1 MTRRRTNTRLA
12 LSAAI
17 ALLWTG
23 FACNGIGDHPELAE
37 AVVLVTDVEVSPISQ
52 AATGDTIAKLFLLI
66 ADRTGQ
72 ASSFYN
78 DVTFTNYTVAFTP
91 AGLIPDISA
100 GAINSGY
107 SGVGDTPFLLLPLCS
122 QAARAGAPAGTLI
135 SGAIHVEGHD
145 LRGRPLSFEHQVAFV
160 FTP

>member
-12 LSAAI
+12 LLAAV
-17 ALLWTG
+17 ALLWAG
-23 FACNGIGDHPELAE
+23 WACNSIGDHPELAE
-37 AVVLVTDVEVSPISQ
+37 AVVLVTDVDVSPVSQ
-52 AATGDTIAKLFLLI
+52 AALGDTVATLSLKI
-66 ADRTGQ
+66 ADRTGL

-91 AGLIPDISA
+91 AGLVPDIPN
-100 GAINSGY
+100 GAINSGF
-107 SGVGDTPFLLLPLCS
+107 SGVGTSPSLLLPLCS

-145 LRGRPLSFEHQVAFV
+145 LRGRPLSFEHQVAFA